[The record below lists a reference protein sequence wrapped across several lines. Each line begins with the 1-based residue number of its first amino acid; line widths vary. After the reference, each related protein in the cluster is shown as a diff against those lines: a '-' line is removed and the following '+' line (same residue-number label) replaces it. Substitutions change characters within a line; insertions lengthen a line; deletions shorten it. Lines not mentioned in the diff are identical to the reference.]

1 MKQNPS
7 ELPAPMINP
16 AFVATMAA
24 YNAEMNRRVYAA
36 AGRLSDDARRLPQ
49 GAFWGTIHGTLCHI
63 LWGDRMWMWR
73 FDGWEKPAVAI
84 KDSASLFADFGELQR
99 ARAEADEKIAAWA
112 SRVSAAWL
120 AEEQVWHSAAAGRE
134 MRMPRGLLVTH
145 FFNHQT
151 HHRGQAHALI
161 TAAGEQTGDT
171 DLFLVLEAP
180 ASATAE

>member
-1 MKQNPS
+1 
-7 ELPAPMINP
+7 MISP
-16 AFVATMAA
+16 AFVETMAA

-36 AGRLSDDARRLPQ
+36 AQRLADHERRLPR

-63 LWGDRMWMWR
+63 LWGDRMWMAR

-84 KDSASLFADFGELQR
+84 KDSAALFSAFDELQQ
-99 ARAEADEKIAAWA
+99 ARVEADEKISAWA
-112 SRVSAAWL
+112 ARLSEAWL
-120 AEEQVWHSAAAGRE
+120 AGDMVWYSAAAGRE

-171 DLFLVLEAP
+171 DLFLVVDAP
-180 ASATAE
+180 VGAASPS